1 MLHKDGVLQLH
12 ISGGE
17 PMVRF
22 KDLLQLIKFA
32 SRKMESWVL
41 TSGFNFTRENAG
53 LLKQVGCTGIV
64 ISLDHHLAAK
74 HNQFRGRDS
83 FNDAVNA
90 VHLALKSGFVVSLSV
105 CATRE
110 FVEEGSMMPYLAFA
124 KSLGVH
130 FVQVLEPKEVGRYK
144 GKDVLLGKRHITELD
159 AIFKLVNHHKSF
171 RDYPTML
178 YHGYHQ
184 RKVGCFS
191 GSRSLYVDSAGNV
204 HACPFC
210 QNHSYNIIDW
220 IRDGNT
226 RLPEYK
232 SNCPRYGLMT

>member
-1 MLHKDGVLQLH
+1 MKHDALPGICQK
-12 ISGGE
+12 
-17 PMVRF
+17 P
-22 KDLLQLIKFA
+22 
-32 SRKMESWVL
+32 
-41 TSGFNFTRENAG
+41 
-53 LLKQVGCTGIV
+53 GCT
-64 ISLDHHLAAK
+64 
-74 HNQFRGRDS
+74 F
-83 FNDAVNA
+83 
-90 VHLALKSGFVVSLSV
+90 
-105 CATRE
+105 CAGTRAQ
-110 FVEEGSMMPYLAFA
+110 GSW
-124 KSLGVH
+124 
-130 FVQVLEPKEVGRYK
+130 QVK